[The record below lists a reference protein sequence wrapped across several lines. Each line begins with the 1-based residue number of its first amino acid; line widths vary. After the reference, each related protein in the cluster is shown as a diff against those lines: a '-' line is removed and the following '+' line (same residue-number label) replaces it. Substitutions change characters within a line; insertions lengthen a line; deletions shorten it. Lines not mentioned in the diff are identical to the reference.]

1 MRGWWLVDRF
11 VSAEARS
18 SGGGVAYWR
27 ARLLSMLL
35 VTCVVLGTVAY
46 WPSAILALRHGEPI
60 IFALDTLVYGGAIVL
75 LLGREIPYR
84 IRSTVLLAMFWTLSG
99 FLLLEL
105 GPMSAGPLWLLATVI
120 FTAIFAS
127 LRLTLVGIALSA
139 ILFVLIE
146 RLAAAEVVPW
156 AKLAPEMYDLW
167 LVVAVNL
174 FLLEV
179 MLGLASALVLRA
191 LEVEVAERR
200 RFEEMSARSRELEL
214 ENRRILE
221 ANRLKNDFLANLSH
235 ELRTPLNAI
244 IGFTELLHDGQV
256 EATSSQGKEFIADVL
271 VSGRHLLQVID
282 EMLDLAK
289 AEAGRLELQP
299 VSVKAESLI
308 DEVLEIAR
316 RLAER
321 KRLVITKSVD
331 PDFGAIVV
339 DPARFKQIAYNY
351 LSNAIKFTPD
361 GGQVSVRLLPSGADH
376 FRLEVADNGIGI
388 ASTDLGRLFI
398 EFQQLESALGKRHAG
413 TGLGLALTKRLVEAH
428 GGSVGVTSELG
439 RGSTFFALLPRR
451 VNAG

>member
-1 MRGWWLVDRF
+1 
-11 VSAEARS
+11 
-18 SGGGVAYWR
+18 
-27 ARLLSMLL
+27 
-35 VTCVVLGTVAY
+35 
-46 WPSAILALRHGEPI
+46 
-60 IFALDTLVYGGAIVL
+60 
-75 LLGREIPYR
+75 
-84 IRSTVLLAMFWTLSG
+84 
-99 FLLLEL
+99 
-105 GPMSAGPLWLLATVI
+105 
-120 FTAIFAS
+120 
-127 LRLTLVGIALSA
+127 
-139 ILFVLIE
+139 
-146 RLAAAEVVPW
+146 
-156 AKLAPEMYDLW
+156 MYDLW